1 MFPNGKFFIRRVRA
15 LQKPAKRNNPDSM
28 IDYSFPEQDDIEN
41 SPVVLQRAGD
51 TLQAA

>member
-1 MFPNGKFFIRRVRA
+1 VDRFLSDMARA

-41 SPVVLQRAGD
+41 SPVVLQRAED

>member
-1 MFPNGKFFIRRVRA
+1 
-15 LQKPAKRNNPDSM
+15 M

-41 SPVVLQRAGD
+41 LPVVLERADD